1 MLPLTIA
8 LQRRENALEGDEAV
22 DHYLDLDTGE
32 ILAVGPQAPVPGS
45 AEKYDVQPERYL
57 PIDPLAGAQS
67 LAMREDF
74 LYTQP
79 DPHAHPL
86 LSRALSGR
94 RPLRTFDYGLEHFP
108 RLREAWHAY
117 RQRRLREYALE
128 WLEDN
133 GLEPAG
139 ELRSRA
145 GRSPARR

>member
-1 MLPLTIA
+1 MLPLTIN
-8 LQRRENALEGDEAV
+8 LERLENALEGDEAV

-32 ILAVGPQAPVPGS
+32 ILAVGPAAPLPGS
-45 AEKYDVQPERYL
+45 AEKYHVQPERYL
-57 PIDPLAGAQS
+57 PIEPLAGAKS
-67 LAMREDF
+67 LAMREEF

-108 RLREAWHAY
+108 RMREAWHLY

-133 GLEPAG
+133 GLEPAS
-139 ELRSRA
+139 ELRPRA
-145 GRSPARR
+145 GRSLGRR